1 MNKKILALAIGGVL
15 SAGAQAATI
24 DNILITEYVE
34 PDGGNLKA
42 LEISNLGTGDFR
54 FPDDVYISKQQ
65 NGDAAKWAL
74 SINSEKKSTL
84 EGKVLAE
91 GKTIIFLT
99 THADSDALNTS
110 LTTGGTKVIRT
121 GVMGH
126 NGNDALAL
134 VKVADSSSMDKYGN
148 IDGTKKEI
156 LDIVG
161 VADNADNWGK
171 NVTLRRKVAI
181 TEQNITYDIGEWNS
195 LPNPKNNV
203 ITTGLGTIPSN
214 DPDSSAPP
222 TPGVQCS
229 TETQTEIGAIQGEGF
244 KSPLIKSSYE
254 TTEEYNVTGV
264 ISGVTK
270 YFPVKGFYLY
280 KSDGDERTS
289 DGLFVKTDTDAS
301 ALIGQTVCVT
311 SKVYENYGRTELRSD
326 NWEVVNATVQDVP
339 ATPVKIIAAD
349 TTPENGFN
357 FDATLERYESMK
369 VTFTEDMDDAKTGDQ
384 DMRVAKP
391 YSFDYSDFRTN
402 LMISYERPNTHPNQR
417 FAAGSQESKDQST
430 ANFQRR
436 VIVDTDQKGKASNML
451 YYTDFAANPANN
463 YVRIDDSVIGLEGIL
478 TYNSAYKKYADFYLV
493 APNSNITDLSFKHN
507 TDRTTAKEL
516 AASLNKVPDG
526 EIEIKIATQ
535 NVLNFFN
542 SPFGGEENKHG
553 ENRGADSQSE
563 YTKQK
568 AKIVAAVRG
577 LDADIIG
584 LMEIENNSFNDFS
597 AIKDLV
603 DSVNEYYTQDRP
615 SKEHYSDSISKRYAF
630 VGFDSNG
637 DLVLDK
643 EDSIGSDAITSGMLY
658 RPKSVSLKDVKV
670 ISMPNQQ
677 DKPVVN
683 DYGEVVKNY
692 KGEVL
697 ESGKNYQRDSLA
709 VTFTINQTGKDLTV
723 AVNHLKSK
731 GSTCA
736 EEWDGVDLGTKTSLK
751 FNEDKSLVKDDDFQG
766 SCENFRVAAAVQLG
780 TEMAKIEGDK
790 VLVGDMNSYAQ
801 EHPMLV
807 LTNIPAGTE
816 VKAARNT
823 FIGKKPQYGQDG
835 AIITD
840 SFGYLNAVSI
850 KDAHGWSYS
859 YNDHI
864 GSLDHALIT
873 QSLKDRLVDATDWH
887 INAAESPIY
896 DYNEDRKDNKADE
909 FYVDDAYRSSDH
921 DSAIIVLSY
930 KHAETENGKPVHL
943 VNNLSGSVKVPYNI
957 PVSADAKK
965 GDIATIT
972 LTPLEHSPDM
982 ERVTLPN
989 IALDDGQSLVEFEIY
1004 GAPSGLYKATM
1015 ELQKQSV
1022 KSSSSTANN
1031 SKVELEIS
1039 IAKKDSLE
1047 PKITVP
1053 KSDESGGSFSIFGI
1067 LSLLCLGFL
1076 RKKA

>member
-15 SAGAQAATI
+15 SAGAQAAGPI
-24 DNILITEYVE
+24 DDIIITEYVE
-34 PDGGNLKA
+34 GGSYNKA
-42 LEISNLGTGDFR
+42 IELTNFGSADFVFPANHALVRQVNGAGTYGVSFD
-54 FPDDVYISKQQ
+54 
-65 NGDAAKWAL
+65 L
-74 SINSEKKSTL
+74 S
-84 EGKVLAE
+84 
-91 GKTIIFLT
+91 GKTIKAGKTLVVVNNNGSRGAATNPAYATAITNGLVDGTDLFV
-99 THADSDALNTS
+99 DSQIS
-110 LTTGGTKVIRT
+110 
-121 GVMGH
+121 H
-126 NGNDALAL
+126 NGDDPIALADVTNAATPVL
-134 VKVADSSSMDKYGN
+134 
-148 IDGTKKEI
+148 IDQMG
-156 LDIVG
+156 LSGDV
-161 VADNADNWGK
+161 DWGK
-171 NVTLRRKVAI
+171 DKTFIRMKKADGSHPDQRTLFWDDLWEKRVKDDVS
-181 TEQNITYDIGEWNS
+181 DLG
-195 LPNPKNNV
+195 LPTLADYVVPTNPEP
-203 ITTGLGTIPSN
+203 TPPT
-214 DPDSSAPP
+214 PP
-222 TPGVQCS
+222 TPGAKCS
-229 TETQTEIGAIQGEGF
+229 TETQTEIGDIQGEEF
-244 KSPLIKSSYE
+244 SSPLITSGYE
-254 TTEEYNVTGV
+254 TTEKYNVTGV
-264 ISGVTK
+264 ISGVTTS
-270 YFPVKGFYLY
+270 FPVKGFYLY
-280 KSDGDERTS
+280 KSDGNEKTS
-289 DGLFVKTDTDAS
+289 DGLFVKTDTDVS

-311 SKVYENYGRTELRSD
+311 SKVYENYGRTELRA
-326 NWEVVNATVQDVP
+326 NEWEVVDATVQDVP
-339 ATPVKIIAAD
+339 ATPVKIIASD
-349 TTPENGFN
+349 TTPKDGFN

-369 VTFTEDMDDAKTGDQ
+369 VKFTKDMDDAKDGDQ
-384 DMRVAKP
+384 DMRVAKA
-391 YSFDYSDFRTN
+391 YSFDYTDFRTN
-402 LMISYERPNTHPNQR
+402 LIMSYERPNMHPNQNS
-417 FAAGSQESKDQST
+417 AAGSQESKDQNT
-430 ANFQRR
+430 ENFRRR
-436 VIVDTDQKGKASNML
+436 VIVDANVSSTKASNMP
-451 YYTDFAANPANN
+451 YYTDFASDPANN
-463 YVRIDDSVIGLEGIL
+463 YVRIDDSIIGLEGML

-493 APNSNITDLSFKHN
+493 APNSNIADLSFKHN
-507 TDRTTAKEL
+507 TDRKTASEL
-516 AASLNKVPDG
+516 AADLNKAPAG

-542 SPFGGEENKHG
+542 SPFGGEENTHG
-553 ENRGADSQSE
+553 ENRGADTESE

-577 LDADIIG
+577 LDADVIG
-584 LMEIENNSFNDFS
+584 LMEIENNGFNDFG

-603 DSVNEYYTQDRP
+603 DAVNEYYTEERP
-615 SKEHYSDSISKRYAF
+615 SREHYDNSISKRYAF

-637 DLVLDK
+637 DLILDK

-670 ISMPNQQ
+670 ITMPNQQ

-683 DYGEVVKNY
+683 DNGEVVKNY

-751 FNEDKSLVKDDDFQG
+751 FNEDKSLVKDYDFQG

-807 LTNIPAGTE
+807 LTDIPAGTE

-835 AIITD
+835 ATITE

-873 QSLKDRLVDATDWH
+873 PSLKDRLIDATDWH

-896 DYNEDRKDNKADE
+896 DYNDDRKDDKADE

-930 KHAETENGKPVHL
+930 KHAETEDGKPVHL

-957 PVSADAKK
+957 PVLAGAKA
-965 GDIATIT
+965 GDLATIT
-972 LTPLEHSPDM
+972 LTPLAHSPDM
-982 ERVTLPN
+982 DRVTLPSV
-989 IALDDGQSLVEFEIY
+989 ALKADNQSLVEFEVY

-1015 ELQKQSV
+1015 ELERQGVQL
-1022 KSSSSTANN
+1022 SSASTGN
-1031 SKVELEIS
+1031 SKVSIEIDV
-1039 IAKKDSLE
+1039 AKKDSLE
-1047 PKITVP
+1047 PKIP
-1053 KSDESGGSFSIFGI
+1053 APQSDESGGSFGIFGI
-1067 LSLLCLGFL
+1067 LSLLGLGFL